1 MYMTSHEA
9 VYTMEGVEYVF
20 VNEYKRKVY
29 HMLISTD
36 TKFMYMI
43 PIEYDTKLVRK
54 IYDNLICNFH
64 ESMDHVLIFKNI
76 YSTFEH
82 ALYRLINIKDMNVI
96 NSYSED
102 SLESTLTD
110 TDDDDIRD
118 NKRYLLP
125 NKDVFFNFDYDTV
138 TLVKYEADEDYAYKE
153 KGMIIKL

>member
-1 MYMTSHEA
+1 
-9 VYTMEGVEYVF
+9 
-20 VNEYKRKVY
+20 
-29 HMLISTD
+29 
-36 TKFMYMI
+36 
-43 PIEYDTKLVRK
+43 
-54 IYDNLICNFH
+54 
-64 ESMDHVLIFKNI
+64 MDHVLIFKNI